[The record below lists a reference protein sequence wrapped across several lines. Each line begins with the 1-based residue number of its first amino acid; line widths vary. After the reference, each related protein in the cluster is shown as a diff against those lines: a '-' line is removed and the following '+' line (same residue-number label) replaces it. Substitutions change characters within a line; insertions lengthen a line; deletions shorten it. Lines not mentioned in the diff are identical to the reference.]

1 MKVSVI
7 IPVYNGEKFI
17 NDCLDCVTRQT
28 LEDLDILFV
37 DDGST
42 DGTPERIRARAAED
56 PRITYIRQENA
67 GCGVARNNAL
77 ARAAGEYVVFWD
89 CDDLFDPRAL
99 ELMSAAMEQHGA
111 DVCVCGVNKFYPDGK
126 VLPSPGNP
134 SLEGISDPA
143 SFSRET
149 DGDRILNFTS
159 VTNVNKMYRTSF
171 LREKGLK
178 FSDAPNAEDVGF
190 TCGALCLAGRVTCL
204 KERLAT
210 YRVFQAQSLVG
221 RKNLYPRVG
230 VQQWAETADE
240 LKRLGAYPERSF
252 PGKAVT
258 ALTYELQNMRG
269 RKAFDEAF
277 ACLKENLERL
287 GLDGEEYASEHVALY
302 ARHMREDTAEEFHS
316 FLSAE
321 NYLRADEFR
330 ARSVKDRAEAS
341 RLRGKVRKQGKKL
354 SRLKEKAQKLER
366 DNARYRK
373 MIRKLRGRLE
383 AAAETGSKE
392 D

>member
-7 IPVYNGEKFI
+7 VPVYNGEKFI
-17 NDCLDCVTRQT
+17 GDCLDCVTGQT
-28 LEDLDILFV
+28 LDDLDIIFV

-42 DGTPERIRARAAED
+42 DGTAERILARAEED
-56 PRITYIRQENA
+56 PRITCIRQENT
-67 GCGVARNNAL
+67 GCGIARNNGL
-77 ARAAGEYVVFWD
+77 ERAAGDYVVFWD

-99 ELMSAAMEQHGA
+99 EIMSACMEEHGS
-111 DVCVCGVNKFYPDGK
+111 DVCVCGVRKLYPDGK

-134 SLEGISDPA
+134 SLEGISDPLF
-143 SFSRET
+143 FSRET

-178 FSDAPNAEDVGF
+178 FSDSPNAEDVGF
-190 TCGALCLAGRVTCL
+190 TCGALCLAGGISCL
-204 KERLAT
+204 KETLVT
-210 YRVFQAQSLVG
+210 YRVFQAGSMVG
-221 RKNLYPRVG
+221 RKNLHPRVG

-240 LKRLGAYPERSF
+240 LKRLGAYPEKSF
-252 PGKAVT
+252 PSKAVT

-287 GLDGEEYASEHVALY
+287 GLDGEEFASEHVALY
-302 ARHMREDTAEEFHS
+302 ARHMREDTAEEFRS
-316 FLSAE
+316 FLFIE

-330 ARSVKDRAEAS
+330 ARSVKDRADAA
-341 RLRGKVRKQGKKL
+341 RLRKKVRKQEKKL
-354 SRLKEKAQKLER
+354 SQFREKTQELER
-366 DNARYRK
+366 DNARYKK

-383 AAAETGSKE
+383 AAAETGPKE
-392 D
+392 E